1 MKIKQ
6 STLFI
11 AISTLLLSYLGLR
24 AFYVPFTFD
33 ESATFFHF
41 VHTGD
46 FWFFTSLPDANNHY
60 INTLLTY
67 ISYSLFGSSKFAL
80 RLPNLL
86 ITVVYLYYLYR
97 NSLFLKNNSIRWIF
111 ILSLMFSH
119 YFIEFFAVSR
129 GYGLSMAF
137 LFGVLYYLMKSQS
150 DFSMKY
156 LFAISLFLLLAIFS
170 NLSLLVL
177 SIAIILY
184 QVAWIIFKKNIPF
197 KPALIRLA
205 IIILFQG
212 LPLAFAAY
220 YMFYLQGRGSLYY
233 GNTNGFWA
241 LTVQSL
247 ILMLT
252 GTKMKVFSV
261 AVIVFAVFIV
271 SGTFFLVWKVK
282 QKFLFSQH
290 FIFPFLLFSTV
301 IGLLLLTSIFGI
313 NNPEDRVAMYL
324 IPLFIGCILWI
335 TDALV
340 SNTHFKPLAIA
351 TIPLLFLPVH
361 FVYSVNLQYVN
372 GYKTEV
378 IPERF
383 YETVVNDQDNHRE
396 VPATIGGYRMRLFCW
411 TYMNFRNGGTQNL
424 IDYQDYPEFQSDYQI
439 IDLDEN
445 PEWLQFYEVID
456 TENILKRK
464 LLKRKRLHKYKLVD
478 EVMINP
484 TTGTND
490 EFYGLARWKADTLTE
505 QNWLIAMNM
514 KIQSPEVPFHARVV
528 IQVDDKNG
536 KNLLY
541 KNIPLDWLQ
550 TKWDDNN
557 GLFKHSLL
565 TGNLP
570 PESNVIKVYIWNIN
584 KGNFALK
591 EGHVELLRA
600 ADPD

>member
-1 MKIKQ
+1 
-6 STLFI
+6 
-11 AISTLLLSYLGLR
+11 
-24 AFYVPFTFD
+24 
-33 ESATFFHF
+33 
-41 VHTGD
+41 
-46 FWFFTSLPDANNHY
+46 
-60 INTLLTY
+60 
-67 ISYSLFGSSKFAL
+67 
-80 RLPNLL
+80 
-86 ITVVYLYYLYR
+86 
-97 NSLFLKNNSIRWIF
+97 
-111 ILSLMFSH
+111 
-119 YFIEFFAVSR
+119 
-129 GYGLSMAF
+129 
-137 LFGVLYYLMKSQS
+137 
-150 DFSMKY
+150 
-156 LFAISLFLLLAIFS
+156 
-170 NLSLLVL
+170 
-177 SIAIILY
+177 
-184 QVAWIIFKKNIPF
+184 
-197 KPALIRLA
+197 
-205 IIILFQG
+205 
-212 LPLAFAAY
+212 
-220 YMFYLQGRGSLYY
+220 
-233 GNTNGFWA
+233 
-241 LTVQSL
+241 
-247 ILMLT
+247 
-252 GTKMKVFSV
+252 
-261 AVIVFAVFIV
+261 
-271 SGTFFLVWKVK
+271 
-282 QKFLFSQH
+282 
-290 FIFPFLLFSTV
+290 V

-335 TDALV
+335 ADALV
-340 SNTHFKPLAIA
+340 NNTHFKPLAIA

-383 YETVVNDQDNHRE
+383 YETVVNDQDNRSE
-396 VPATIGGYRMRLFCW
+396 FPATIGGYRMRLFCW
-411 TYMNFRNGGTQNL
+411 TYMNFRNGGTQNP

-456 TENILKRK
+456 TENVLKRK

-514 KIQSPEVPFHARVV
+514 KLQSPEVPFHARVV

-550 TKWDDNN
+550 TKWDDSN

-584 KGNFALK
+584 KGNFASK